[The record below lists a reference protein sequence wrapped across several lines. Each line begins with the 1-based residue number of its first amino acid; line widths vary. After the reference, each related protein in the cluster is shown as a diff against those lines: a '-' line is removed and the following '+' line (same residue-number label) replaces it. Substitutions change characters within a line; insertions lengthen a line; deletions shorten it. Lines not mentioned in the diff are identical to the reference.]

1 MKKLFITTIL
11 LLSLLTTVFSQS
23 KLVANT
29 GDLEFDNFLKDLNVN
44 AQTDIKLFNK
54 NLSVKYNVPEN
65 KIESMIVKDKIAPAD
80 VFMILETAQTIN
92 KPADDVLQVYKKE
105 KEKGW
110 GHMAKIMGIKPGSRE
125 FHAMKGKAK
134 TEKENAKGKGN
145 SKSKMKTKPVKKT
158 K

>member
-1 MKKLFITTIL
+1 MKTLFISAAFF
-11 LLSLLTTVFSQS
+11 LSLITTVFSQN

-29 GDLEFDNFLKDLNVN
+29 GDTEFDGFLKDLNIK

-80 VFMILETAQTIN
+80 VFMIFETAQTIN
-92 KPADDVLQVYKKE
+92 KPAEDVLQVYKKN

-110 GHMAKIMGIKPGSRE
+110 GYIAKQMGIKPGSKE
-125 FHAMKGKAK
+125 FRAMKGNAN
-134 TEKENAKGKGN
+134 TEKENMKGKGN
-145 SKSKMKTKPVKKT
+145 SKGKKKAKSVTKTK
-158 K
+158 